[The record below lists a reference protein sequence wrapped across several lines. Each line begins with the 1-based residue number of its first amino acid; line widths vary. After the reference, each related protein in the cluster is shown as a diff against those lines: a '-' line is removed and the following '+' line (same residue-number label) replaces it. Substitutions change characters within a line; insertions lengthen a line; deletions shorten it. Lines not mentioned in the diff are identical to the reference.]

1 MARMVTE
8 PRNARSRRSRAA
20 LLRAARELVE
30 SEGVT
35 AVTMAAVAERAG
47 VTRRAVYLH
56 FASRADLISELFDYV
71 NEIEDIQ
78 GRFAPISDAPDAVTA
93 LMEFA
98 RRHAQYMP
106 RILAVARA
114 VERVAPTDP
123 DAARHW
129 ETAMYWRYETN
140 RALIQRLDE
149 EGVLDGRHRRRHAAR
164 AHLQRGERNPP
175 GRTRLDGR
183 ASRGAHGPPAPR
195 DLRRP
200 RRQSQ
205 VVARGRRT
213 R

>member
-1 MARMVTE
+1 MVTE

-56 FASRADLISELFDYV
+56 FASRAELISALFDYV
-71 NEIEDIQ
+71 NEVEDIQ
-78 GRFAPISDAPDAVTA
+78 GRFDPIGDAPDAVTA
-93 LMEFA
+93 LDEFA
-98 RRHAQYMP
+98 RRHAEFMP

-140 RALIQRLDE
+140 RALIRRLDE
-149 EGVLDGRHRRRHAAR
+149 EGVLAQGWTVDTAADMLL
-164 AHLQRGERNPP
+164 ALISNGVSHTLLVERGWTAAQVGEHMARLLRSTFVEP
-175 GRTRLDGR
+175 G
-183 ASRGAHGPPAPR
+183 
-195 DLRRP
+195 
-200 RRQSQ
+200 
-205 VVARGRRT
+205 
-213 R
+213 